1 MRLYVALAPRSDLL
15 RTTRVCL
22 ATPVSRSTWTSSS
35 RPRPHRTVQKRLI
48 MAIDSKTNVRE
59 LMGHSHSH
67 AHGHSH
73 DTTLLTGNKNDAG
86 VRITRIGLYVNI
98 GMAVSKGLGGYM
110 FNSKAYVVLGVRQK
124 RMCHD

>member
-1 MRLYVALAPRSDLL
+1 
-15 RTTRVCL
+15 
-22 ATPVSRSTWTSSS
+22 
-35 RPRPHRTVQKRLI
+35 
-48 MAIDSKTNVRE
+48 MAINSKTNVRE

-110 FNSKAYVVLGVRQK
+110 FNSKAYVLLGVYRPYVSRLTVNLVSQPM
-124 RMCHD
+124 RFTRLQTSSPILPL